1 MSTCSAE
8 ANPFCS
14 LSSVA
19 DEGLGLSTTRHHGQ
33 GKVQVG
39 SHAGVTSTE
48 GYRCS
53 PRLPLQIGRRP
64 TSLDVSTAPSL
75 PQTVAGTS
83 ANGRQLPIATVRQS
97 EADGVR
103 AFRYCRV
110 GTGFAYIARRPRTA
124 EKKLAFMKVRR
135 RGGTKPC
142 SQRLTFILLLQFD
155 PKGQWALTPLAKTF
169 CGQ

>member
-1 MSTCSAE
+1 MLTA
-8 ANPFCS
+8 
-14 LSSVA
+14 
-19 DEGLGLSTTRHHGQ
+19 
-33 GKVQVG
+33 
-39 SHAGVTSTE
+39 
-48 GYRCS
+48 
-53 PRLPLQIGRRP
+53 
-64 TSLDVSTAPSL
+64 TAPADWSSSDFSRREHR
-75 PQTVAGTS
+75 PFPAPDCSRSS
-83 ANGRQLPIATVRQS
+83 ANGRQLPMATVRQS

-135 RGGTKPC
+135 KGGTKPC